1 MIRLHSSPLAA
12 LQAPATW
19 AAIGTLFMGAA
30 ALLDEPYK
38 HWVVFTGLGCAAL
51 GILLGNPRP
60 PEPKE

>member
-1 MIRLHSSPLAA
+1 MAA

-51 GILLGNPRP
+51 GIILGNPRP